1 VDRNSLRK
9 SKLAARDLMEPALRK
24 EKSNRICALLAAH
37 PIVIDAD
44 HLFVYVDFRSEV
56 ETMDLIRDLIAAGK
70 TISVPVT
77 LLEQSRLQAIQLT
90 NPDTQLMPG
99 CYGIPEPTPDQIAKA
114 TVDPQTIDTVLI
126 PGSVFD
132 TGGGRLGYGGGYYDR
147 FLTESAPRAA
157 RVGVA
162 FELQLVDQVPMES
175 HDQYMDVL
183 VTEQQIY
190 DCGRNR
196 HAQDSSVSR

>member
-1 VDRNSLRK
+1 VDRNTLRK
-9 SKLAARDLMEPALRK
+9 SRLAARDQMEPTLRN
-24 EKSNRICALLAAH
+24 EKSKRICTLLTGH
-37 PIVIDAD
+37 PVVTDAD

-56 ETMDLIRDLIAAGK
+56 ETMDMIRQLIAAGK

-77 LLEQSRLQAIQLT
+77 LLEQSRLQAIRLT
-90 NPDTQLMPG
+90 NPDTQLIPG
-99 CYGIPEPTPDQIAKA
+99 CYGIPEPTQNQIAVA
-114 TVDPQTIDTVLI
+114 TVDPATIDTVLI

-147 FLTESAPRAA
+147 FLTESAPRAV

-162 FELQLVDQVPMES
+162 FELQLVEQVPMEP

-183 VTEQQIY
+183 VTEQKIY

-196 HAQDSSVSR
+196 HAQDSSVSK

>member
-1 VDRNSLRK
+1 MVVDRNSLRK
-9 SKLAARDLMEPALRK
+9 DRLAARDLMEPALRK
-24 EKSNRICALLAAH
+24 EKSRRICALLKAH
-37 PIVIDAD
+37 PVVTDAD

-56 ETMDLIRDLIAAGK
+56 ETMELIRQLIAAGK

-77 LLEQSRLQAIQLT
+77 LLEESRLQAVRLT
-90 NPDTQLMPG
+90 DPDTQLIPG
-99 CYGIPEPTPDQIAKA
+99 CYDIPEPTPDQIAIA
-114 TVDPQTIDTVLI
+114 TVDPATIDTVLI

-132 TGGGRLGYGGGYYDR
+132 TGGGRLGYGGGFYDR

-162 FELQLVDQVPMES
+162 FELQLVDQVPMEP

-196 HAQDSSVSR
+196 HA

>member
-1 VDRNSLRK
+1 MIVDRNSLRK
-9 SKLAARDLMEPALRK
+9 SKLGARDLMEPALRK
-24 EKSNRICALLAAH
+24 EKSNRICALLTAH
-37 PIVIDAD
+37 PVITDAD

-77 LLEQSRLQAIQLT
+77 LLKKSRLQAVRLT

-99 CYGIPEPTPDQIAKA
+99 CYGIPEPSPDQITKA
-114 TVDPQTIDTVLI
+114 TVDPATIDTVLI

-162 FELQLVDQVPMES
+162 FELQLVDQVPMEP

-196 HAQDSSVSR
+196 HA

>member
-9 SKLAARDLMEPALRK
+9 TRLAARDQIEPAMRT
-24 EKSNRICALLAAH
+24 EKSRKIHALLTAH
-37 PIVIDAD
+37 PVVTNAD

-56 ETMDLIRDLIAAGK
+56 ETMELIINLIAAGK

-77 LLEQSRLQAIQLT
+77 LLEKSRLQAIQLT
-90 NPDTQLMPG
+90 NPATQLMPG
-99 CYGIPEPTPDQIAKA
+99 CYGIPEPTPEQIAKA

-147 FLTESAPRAA
+147 FLTESAAQAA

-162 FELQLVDQVPMES
+162 FELQLVDRVPMEP

-196 HAQDSSVSR
+196 HA

>member
-1 VDRNSLRK
+1 MDPV
-9 SKLAARDLMEPALRK
+9 LRK
-24 EKSNRICALLAAH
+24 EKSKKICALLTAH
-37 PIVIDAD
+37 PVVTGAD
-44 HLFVYVDFRSEV
+44 HLFIYVDFRSEV
-56 ETMDLIRDLIAAGK
+56 ETMDLIRQLIAAGK

-77 LLEQSRLQAIQLT
+77 LLEESRLQAVRLT

-99 CYGIPEPTPDQIAKA
+99 CYDIPEPTPDQIARA
-114 TVDPQTIDTVLI
+114 TVDPATIDTVLI

-132 TGGGRLGYGGGYYDR
+132 TGGGRLGYGGGFYDR
-147 FLTESAPRAA
+147 FLTESAARAT
-157 RVGVA
+157 RVGFA
-162 FELQLVDQVPMES
+162 FELQLVEQVPMEP

-183 VTEQQIY
+183 ITEQQIY

>member
-1 VDRNSLRK
+1 VDRTSLRK
-9 SKLAARDLMEPALRK
+9 NRLAARDQMEQALRK
-24 EKSNRICALLAAH
+24 EKGKKICALLTAHPVVSNAAH
-37 PIVIDAD
+37 
-44 HLFVYVDFRSEV
+44 LFIYVDFRSEV
-56 ETMDLIRDLIAAGK
+56 ETIDLIRQLIEDGK

-77 LLEQSRLQAIQLT
+77 LLEESRLQAVRLT

-99 CYGIPEPTPDQIAKA
+99 CYGIPEPTPDQIATA
-114 TVDPQTIDTVLI
+114 TVDPLTIDTVLI

-162 FELQLVDQVPMES
+162 FELQLVEQVPMEP

>member
-9 SKLAARDLMEPALRK
+9 SKLAARDLVESALRK
-24 EKSNRICALLAAH
+24 EKSKRICELLTAH
-37 PIVIDAD
+37 PVITDAD
-44 HLFVYVDFRSEV
+44 HLFIYVDFRSEV
-56 ETMDLIRDLIAAGK
+56 ETMDLIRYLIAAGK
-70 TISVPVT
+70 TVSVPVT
-77 LLEQSRLQAIQLT
+77 LIKESRLQAVRLT

-114 TVDPQTIDTVLI
+114 TVDPAAIDTVLI

-162 FELQLVDQVPMES
+162 FELQLVDRVPMEP

-183 VTEQQIY
+183 VTEQKIY

-196 HAQDSSVSR
+196 HA

>member
-1 VDRNSLRK
+1 MVVDRNSLRK
-9 SKLAARDLMEPALRK
+9 DRLAARDLMEPALRK
-24 EKSNRICALLAAH
+24 EKSNRICALLTAH
-37 PIVIDAD
+37 PVITDAG

-77 LLEQSRLQAIQLT
+77 LLEESRLQAVRLT

-114 TVDPQTIDTVLI
+114 TVDPLTIDTVLI

-157 RVGVA
+157 RVGVT
-162 FELQLVDQVPMES
+162 FELQLVDQVPMEP

-196 HAQDSSVSR
+196 HA

>member
-1 VDRNSLRK
+1 MIVDRNSLRK

-24 EKSNRICALLAAH
+24 EKSNRICALLTAH
-37 PIVIDAD
+37 PVVTDAD
-44 HLFVYVDFRSEV
+44 HLFVYVNFRSEV

-77 LLEQSRLQAIQLT
+77 LLKKSRLQAVRLT

-114 TVDPQTIDTVLI
+114 TVDPATIDTVLI

-157 RVGVA
+157 RVGAA

-196 HAQDSSVSR
+196 HA

>member
-1 VDRNSLRK
+1 
-9 SKLAARDLMEPALRK
+9 MEPALRK
-24 EKSNRICALLAAH
+24 EKSRNIQTLLTDH
-37 PIVIDAD
+37 PVVTTAD
-44 HLFVYVDFRSEV
+44 HLFIYVDFRSEV
-56 ETMDLIRDLIAAGK
+56 ETMDFIRQLIKAGK

-77 LLEQSRLQAIQLT
+77 LLEESRLLAVQLT
-90 NPDTQLMPG
+90 DPDTQLEPG
-99 CYGIPEPTPDQIAKA
+99 CYDIPEPTAERIAQA
-114 TVDPQTIDTVLI
+114 TVDPATIDTVLI

-147 FLTESAPRAA
+147 FLTESAPQAA

-162 FELQLVDQVPMES
+162 FELQLVDKVPMEP
-175 HDQYMDVL
+175 HDQYMDLL

-196 HAQDSSVSR
+196 HA

>member
-1 VDRNSLRK
+1 MVVDRNSLRK
-9 SKLAARDLMEPALRK
+9 DRLAARDLKESALRK
-24 EKSNRICALLAAH
+24 EKSRRICALLKAH
-37 PIVIDAD
+37 PVVTDAA

-56 ETMDLIRDLIAAGK
+56 ETMDLINQLIAAGK

-77 LLEQSRLQAIQLT
+77 LLEESRLKAVRLT
-90 NPDTQLMPG
+90 NPDTQLIPG
-99 CYGIPEPTPDQIAKA
+99 CYDIPEPTPDQIAIA
-114 TVDPQTIDTVLI
+114 TVDPATIDTVLI

-147 FLTESAPRAA
+147 FLTESAPQAT

-162 FELQLVDQVPMES
+162 FELQLVDQVPMEP

-196 HAQDSSVSR
+196 HA

>member
-9 SKLAARDLMEPALRK
+9 SRLAARDRMEPALRK
-24 EKSNRICALLAAH
+24 EKSRKIHKLLTGH
-37 PIVIDAD
+37 PVITDAD

-56 ETMDLIRDLIAAGK
+56 ETMDLIRQLIAAGK

-77 LLEQSRLQAIQLT
+77 LLEESRLQAVRLT

-114 TVDPQTIDTVLI
+114 TVDPLTIDTVLI

-147 FLTESAPRAA
+147 FLTESAPQSA

-162 FELQLVDQVPMES
+162 FEQQLVEQVPMEP

>member
-1 VDRNSLRK
+1 MNRNTLRK
-9 SKLAARDLMEPALRK
+9 NRLAARDRMEPTQRK
-24 EKSNRICALLAAH
+24 EKSRRICALLTAH
-37 PIVIDAD
+37 PVVTGAN
-44 HLFVYVDFRSEV
+44 HLFIYVDFRSEV
-56 ETMDLIRDLIAAGK
+56 ETMDLIRRLVAAGK

-77 LLEQSRLQAIQLT
+77 LLEESRLQAVRLT

-99 CYGIPEPTPDQIAKA
+99 CYGIPEPTPDQIAVA
-114 TVDPQTIDTVLI
+114 TVDPATIDTVLI

-162 FELQLVDQVPMES
+162 FELQLVDRVPMEP

>member
-1 VDRNSLRK
+1 MVVDRNSLRK

-24 EKSNRICALLAAH
+24 EKSNRICALLTAH
-37 PIVIDAD
+37 PVITDAD

-77 LLEQSRLQAIQLT
+77 LLQESRLQAVRLT

-99 CYGIPEPTPDQIAKA
+99 CYGIPEPTPDQITKA
-114 TVDPQTIDTVLI
+114 TVDPATIDTVLI

-157 RVGVA
+157 RVGVT
-162 FELQLVDQVPMES
+162 FELQLVDQVPMEP

-196 HAQDSSVSR
+196 HA

>member
-1 VDRNSLRK
+1 MIVDRNSLRK

-24 EKSNRICALLAAH
+24 EKSNRICALLTAH
-37 PIVIDAD
+37 PVITDAD

-77 LLEQSRLQAIQLT
+77 LLQKSRLQAVRLT

-99 CYGIPEPTPDQIAKA
+99 CYGIPEPTPDQITKA
-114 TVDPQTIDTVLI
+114 TVDPATIDTVLI

-157 RVGVA
+157 RVGVT
-162 FELQLVDQVPMES
+162 FELQLVDQVPMEP

-196 HAQDSSVSR
+196 HA